1 MNVLNFT
8 GIKNLT
14 RSFGYCSSYMK
25 EDLDYII
32 NILKS
37 ETDIIKRNEYKN
49 HLMIITNNCNGFI
62 ISKFDIDK
70 DELDKAVY
78 KATFHKIDSIKFVVA
93 DKNSTY
99 ETVFNRY
106 NLLKDDYL
114 GYVFLLK
121 YNTNN
126 SNEAMQEVKII
137 SNGNGNG
144 YNIIGCDIYCKDISK
159 YVILN
164 KKLFKIRSLGLTPHH
179 ESPSNSDYHFH
190 SIYINNE
197 RLSKAHI
204 IGGYKSTKQKISVII
219 DKKPCDRTV
228 YKNAKGISYIR
239 CNNKYKLL
247 KKYKLVKK

>member
-70 DELDKAVY
+70 EELRKAVY
-78 KATFHKIDSIKFVVA
+78 KATFHKIESITFDVA
-93 DKNSTY
+93 DTNSTY

-106 NLLKDDYL
+106 NLLKNDYL

-121 YNTNN
+121 YSNNN
-126 SNEAMQEVKII
+126 SDEAMQEVKII
-137 SNGNGNG
+137 SNGNR

-164 KKLFKIRSLGLTPHH
+164 EKLFKIPSLGLTSHYQ
-179 ESPSNSDYHFH
+179 SPSNSYYYRFH

-247 KKYKLVKK
+247 KKI